1 MRFKLKNVSPNEKT
15 KTVNDQI
22 YPYLVLP
29 QRSLFHFNTAVYG
42 PPCFYL
48 DISDTGLRRVL
59 YHFNQFVCHA
69 SQGLLTTRIFGC
81 CHTSQEP
88 ETNGF

>member
-1 MRFKLKNVSPNEKT
+1 MCFKLKNVSPNEKT

-59 YHFNQFVCHA
+59 
-69 SQGLLTTRIFGC
+69 QGILSVNLCGVKGGRG
-81 CHTSQEP
+81 E
-88 ETNGF
+88 GRL